1 MPCRCCYA
9 RTESTSVY
17 CGQCRGTFHCS
28 CGAVTCSCGNTRTI
42 HDRFCKNE
50 KSKARY
56 FDFEKP

>member
-1 MPCRCCYA
+1 
-9 RTESTSVY
+9 
-17 CGQCRGTFHCS
+17 
-28 CGAVTCSCGNTRTI
+28 VTCSCGNTRTI